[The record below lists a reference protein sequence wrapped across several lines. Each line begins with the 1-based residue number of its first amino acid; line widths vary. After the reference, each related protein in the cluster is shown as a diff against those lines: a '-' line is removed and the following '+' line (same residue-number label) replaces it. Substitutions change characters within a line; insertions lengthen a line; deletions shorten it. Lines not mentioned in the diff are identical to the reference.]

1 MTGMNDFTIAQRFAN
16 ALIEG
21 NHWKCQQMTDEI
33 TSGSSDFKFL
43 YENVLKKA
51 LYIVGDMWERN
62 QISVAAEHMATAIV
76 ESILN
81 RQLLAMEMAEN
92 AGKSLLLSCVEHEMH
107 QVGIKMVGDVFES
120 HGWKTYYL
128 GANVPV
134 NDLISF
140 AELTKPQII
149 ALSLSV
155 YFHLNIL
162 DQMISKIRD
171 AFPEITILVGGQGFM
186 HGGTELLKKYEG
198 VYYLTDLNDVE
209 QFIKTIN

>member
-1 MTGMNDFTIAQRFAN
+1 MTGMHHNSIAHKFAN

-33 TSGSSDFKFL
+33 NSDSNDFKFL

-51 LYIVGDMWERN
+51 LYIVGEMWERN

-81 RQLLAMEMAEN
+81 RQLLSLGMAEN
-92 AGKSLLLSCVEHEMH
+92 SGKSLLLSCVEHELH
-107 QVGIKMVGDVFES
+107 QVGIKMVGDVFETR
-120 HGWKTYYL
+120 GWKTYYL

-134 NDLISF
+134 NDLIEF
-140 AELTKPQII
+140 AKLTKPHII

-162 DQMISKIRD
+162 DEMILKIRES
-171 AFPEITILVGGQGFM
+171 FPDTPILVGGQGFL
-186 HGGTELLKKYEG
+186 HGGTELLKKFEG
-198 VYYLTDLNDVE
+198 VYYLANLTDVE
-209 QFIKTIN
+209 QFINTLN